1 MNTAPDTTLMP
12 TPPDRSIPTDESIR
26 PTHGTH
32 GEGVKAVALFES
44 RQGRVTRAWDEL
56 SEIDR
61 AVLLE
66 SVRQRRRVQ
75 QQKQAIYTQ
84 VYGVRSNR

>member
-1 MNTAPDTTLMP
+1 MTTNLDPHLMP
-12 TPPDRSIPTDESIR
+12 AQNTTKPTPATPT
-26 PTHGTH
+26 

-44 RQGRVTRAWDEL
+44 RKPRPWDEL

-66 SVRQRRRVQ
+66 SVRQRRKDQ
-75 QQKQAIYTQ
+75 THKQKIYSELF
-84 VYGVRSNR
+84 GMRINK

>member
-12 TPPDRSIPTDESIR
+12 AQHTHEST

-44 RQGRVTRAWDEL
+44 RTGRVTRAWDEL

-61 AVLLE
+61 QVLLE
-66 SVRQRRRVQ
+66 SVRQRRKYQ
-75 QQKQAIYTQ
+75 AQKTKIYSEL
-84 VYGVRSNR
+84 YGIRINR

>member
-1 MNTAPDTTLMP
+1 MTAAPDTPLMP
-12 TPPDRSIPTDESIR
+12 AQNPDESTPTD
-26 PTHGTH
+26 GTLR
-32 GEGVKAVALFES
+32 EGVKAVALFES
-44 RQGRVTRAWDEL
+44 RKGGVTRAWDEL

-66 SVRQRRRVQ
+66 SVRQRRTIQ
-75 QQKQAIYTQ
+75 QQKQKIYTE

>member
-1 MNTAPDTTLMP
+1 MTTKLDTRLMP
-12 TPPDRSIPTDESIR
+12 AQNPTNPS
-26 PTHGTH
+26 PTTGTH

-44 RQGRVTRAWDEL
+44 RRGRGKRAWDEL

-66 SVRQRRRVQ
+66 SVRQRRKAQDMQRQ
-75 QQKQAIYTQ
+75 IYSEL
-84 VYGVRSNR
+84 YGLRSNR